1 MQKRVKYR
9 TVLKTYVVLSVFLF
23 SGLVGYGQR
32 LSELRTNQEVLEYS
46 QIPQERIF
54 VHYNSTLLFCG
65 EYLYYSLYCI
75 NNQNRQLSDISKI
88 AYIRLVN
95 QNKETMLQQK
105 VMLHSG
111 LAQGDFFIPV
121 DLPSGNYKLLAY
133 TQWMLNAE
141 EVPFFQGDVS
151 ILNPYQGNQEN
162 VLADDSK
169 QSAVRID
176 QEERTVI
183 PQKNMKDLVTIF
195 LDKQKYSKRTKVN
208 LAIGNTSDTSV
219 SYSLSVRKVNAIHAA
234 TPIKTID
241 FNEFDPNKL
250 RSKGKSVGASVF
262 LPEMRGELI
271 YGKIVSKDSL
281 CKVSN
286 VPVALSTV
294 DGENHIS
301 IVSSDSKG
309 NFVFNIQHN
318 QQGAGASFVQVL
330 DAQKNKYS
338 IILDEVPSPNPQSFN
353 MHELAITAAMCKEIL
368 QRSIYNQI
376 DNSFYNIKP
385 DTINE
390 VKKEKPFYG
399 QLYENYELNDYTRFA
414 TVKETLVEI
423 VDKVW
428 TRKSSTKEEVFAIQ
442 GNYSIKKD
450 DNFLPLVLVD
460 GILVQEQEEVLN
472 YDARKV
478 KSIGFLPDRYY
489 LGAEIYDGLVSIKTL
504 EGNYFDELNKSYI
517 KQITTHRPA
526 REKQYYKQNYTTTMY
541 DRIPDYRYQLY
552 WEPRLQIQPDSKNEL
567 HFFTSDVVGTYE
579 IALEGFTHDGAPIS
593 VRKLFTVE

>member
-1 MQKRVKYR
+1 MQKKVKYR

-23 SGLVGYGQR
+23 SSLVGYSQR
-32 LSELRTNQEVLEYS
+32 LTELRTNQEVLQYS

-88 AYIRLVN
+88 AYVKLVN
-95 QNKETMLQQK
+95 QNKETVLQQK

-151 ILNPYQGNQEN
+151 ILNPYQGNQDN
-162 VLADDSK
+162 VLANDLK
-169 QSAVRID
+169 QSSELNN
-176 QEERTVI
+176 QEEHIVI
-183 PQKNMKDLVTIF
+183 PKENIKDVMTVF
-195 LDKQKYSKRTKVN
+195 LDKEKYATRRKVK
-208 LAIGNTSDTSV
+208 LAIENTLDTPI
-219 SYSLSVRKVNAIHAA
+219 SYSLSVRKVNTIHAV

-241 FNEFDPNKL
+241 FDELDPNQL
-250 RSKGKSVGASVF
+250 RSKQKSAGESLF

-271 YGKIVSKDSL
+271 YGKIVSRDSL
-281 CKVSN
+281 YKLSN

-301 IVSSDSKG
+301 IVATDPNG
-309 NFVFNIQHN
+309 NFVFNIPHN
-318 QQGAGASFVQVL
+318 QQGAGISFVQVL
-330 DAQKNKYS
+330 DTQKEKYS
-338 IILDEVPSPNPQSFN
+338 IILDEIPSPNPQSFN
-353 MHELAITAAMCKEIL
+353 MHKLTITPAMRKEIL
-368 QRSIYNQI
+368 QRSIYNQV

-385 DTINE
+385 DTISE

-399 QLYENYELNDYTRFA
+399 QLYENYNLNDYTRFA

-428 TRKSSTKEEVFAIQ
+428 TRRSGTKGEVFAIQ
-442 GNYSIKKD
+442 GNYAIKKD

-489 LGAEIYDGLVSIKTL
+489 LGAEVYDGLISIKTL
-504 EGNYFDELNKSYI
+504 DGNYFDEFNKSYI

-526 REKQYYKQNYTTTMY
+526 REKQYYKQNYTTTKY
-541 DRIPDYRYQLY
+541 DRIPDYRYQLC
-552 WEPRLQIQPDSKNEL
+552 WEPKIQIDPDRKNEL

-579 IALEGFTHDGAPIS
+579 IALEGFTLNGTPIS

>member
-1 MQKRVKYR
+1 MQKKVKHR
-9 TVLKTYVVLSVFLF
+9 TVLKTYVILSVFLF
-23 SGLVGYGQR
+23 NSLVGYSQR

-75 NNQNRQLSDISKI
+75 NNQNRHLSDISKI
-88 AYIRLVN
+88 AYIKLVN
-95 QNKETMLQQK
+95 QNKETVLQQK

-151 ILNPYQGNQEN
+151 ILNPYQGNQEKILVN
-162 VLADDSK
+162 NSELLSLPN
-169 QSAVRID
+169 D
-176 QEERTVI
+176 QKESLLISPKNKKALMTV
-183 PQKNMKDLVTIF
+183 F
-195 LDKQKYSKRTKVN
+195 LDKEKYSKRAKVN
-208 LAIGNTSDTSV
+208 LAIENTSDTPV

-250 RSKGKSVGASVF
+250 RNEGKSVGASVL

-301 IVSSDSKG
+301 IVTTGPNG
-309 NFVFNIQHN
+309 NFVFNIPHN
-318 QQGAGASFVQVL
+318 QQGTGISFVQVL
-330 DAQKNKYS
+330 DIQKDKYS

-353 MHELAITAAMCKEIL
+353 MHKLAITAAMRKEIL

-428 TRKSSTKEEVFAIQ
+428 TRKSGTKEEVFAIQ

-450 DNFLPLVLVD
+450 DNFLSLVLVD
-460 GILVQEQEEVLN
+460 GILIQEQEEVLN

-489 LGAEIYDGLVSIKTL
+489 LGAKVYDGLISIKTL
-504 EGNYFDELNKSYI
+504 DGEL
-517 KQITTHRPA
+517 
-526 REKQYYKQNYTTTMY
+526 
-541 DRIPDYRYQLY
+541 
-552 WEPRLQIQPDSKNEL
+552 
-567 HFFTSDVVGTYE
+567 F
-579 IALEGFTHDGAPIS
+579 
-593 VRKLFTVE
+593 